1 MIYELHELR
10 RAITAPLEYLAESGQ
25 QLFSN
30 PFSPLTYAVGS
41 ERIAAGAELFARSV
55 KHYDKPEWGLH
66 HVEHDGVTHAVQEE
80 VVAAHPFCRLVRFV
94 RVGAPAA
101 PRLLLVAPM
110 SGHHATLL
118 RDTVRMLIRD
128 FDVHVTDWI
137 DPRLVSMAHGQFHL
151 HDYVHQV
158 RDFIR
163 LLGPN
168 LHVVSVCQPTVP
180 TLGAIALMAAADE
193 AEQPLS
199 MVLMGGPMDTRVSPT
214 SVNEFADAHSLRW
227 FETRM
232 ITRVPAKYPGFMRRV
247 YPGFLQHS
255 GFVAMN
261 PDRHLQAHVDFYNH
275 LIEGDDDSAEAH
287 RKFYDEYNAVM
298 DLDAEFYLETLKV
311 VFMEHHLPRGIWKVR
326 GEPVTPA
333 AIRSTALMTIE
344 GELDDICAPGQTIA
358 AHELCTGVA
367 PHKHRNLLVPKVG
380 HYGIFSGRRWREE
393 VYPQLR
399 DFLFAQQ
406 G

>member
-1 MIYELHELR
+1 
-10 RAITAPLEYLAESGQ
+10 
-25 QLFSN
+25 
-30 PFSPLTYAVGS
+30 
-41 ERIAAGAELFARSV
+41 
-55 KHYDKPEWGLH
+55 
-66 HVEHDGVTHAVQEE
+66 
-80 VVAAHPFCRLVRFV
+80 
-94 RVGAPAA
+94 
-101 PRLLLVAPM
+101 M

-137 DPRLVSMAHGQFHL
+137 DPRLVSVAHGQFHL

-158 RDFIR
+158 RDFIH
-163 LLGPN
+163 LLGPD

-180 TLGAIALMAAADE
+180 TLGASALMAAADE

-261 PDRHLQAHVDFYNH
+261 PDRHLQAHVDFYHH

-287 RKFYDEYNAVM
+287 RKFYDEYN
-298 DLDAEFYLETLKV
+298 DTT
-311 VFMEHHLPRGIWKVR
+311 R
-326 GEPVTPA
+326 
-333 AIRSTALMTIE
+333 
-344 GELDDICAPGQTIA
+344 
-358 AHELCTGVA
+358 
-367 PHKHRNLLVPKVG
+367 
-380 HYGIFSGRRWREE
+380 
-393 VYPQLR
+393 
-399 DFLFAQQ
+399 
-406 G
+406 